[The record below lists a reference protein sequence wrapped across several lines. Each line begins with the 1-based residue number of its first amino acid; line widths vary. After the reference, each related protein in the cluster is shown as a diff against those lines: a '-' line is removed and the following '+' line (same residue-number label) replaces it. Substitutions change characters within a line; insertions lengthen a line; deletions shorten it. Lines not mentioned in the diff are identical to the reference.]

1 MILQMA
7 SRPSIAKWSGIYI
20 VGLDVAKNRHLI
32 STASKLRNGF
42 LMHSEMQRA
51 LEYAGMRITTSQTL
65 GAALRPARKRI
76 GLTQSDLALAAGVGV
91 RFIVDL

>member
-1 MILQMA
+1 
-7 SRPSIAKWSGIYI
+7 
-20 VGLDVAKNRHLI
+20 
-32 STASKLRNGF
+32 
-42 LMHSEMQRA
+42 MHIEMQRVKA
-51 LEYAGMRITTSQTL
+51 YTGIRITTSQTL